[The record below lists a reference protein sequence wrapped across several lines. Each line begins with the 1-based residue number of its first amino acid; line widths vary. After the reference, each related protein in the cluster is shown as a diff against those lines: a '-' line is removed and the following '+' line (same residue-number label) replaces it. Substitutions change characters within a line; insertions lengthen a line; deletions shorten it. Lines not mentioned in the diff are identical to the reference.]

1 MGLVLLA
8 PTEPMLA
15 PAGTET
21 PASPAQTAAA
31 TGGLFASLLAS
42 LGGALEG
49 GNPAPAPAS
58 ASETTAIPLPAIAP
72 EAKDGTEDGN
82 TAALALAALALAA
95 PMMLPATQQAQSAE
109 STAAGQPAMVT
120 QQVTGLPAMGDPA
133 DLDKAV
139 AEAPSGPSAAPSSE
153 LPPAEASNQ
162 PAADASI
169 TPVAAVETAVPA
181 AKPPARDANPHGDAP
196 PTEAQA
202 AEAVAIESVVRP
214 VGNAETSTAE
224 DGGNADARTRH
235 HDAAPLSRVAA
246 SAPASTAPAAVQPAP
261 AAPVDATAA
270 PAEAT
275 ASAPAQAVET
285 PPQVEHVAR
294 AVIERVEHGGGEAR
308 IHLDPAGLGE
318 VTIRVHTQGERV
330 HVDIQAQRHEAAQLL
345 RDHTQDLSSLL
356 GDRGLNLADVN
367 VGLGRGQAGE
377 QWAEQQSQRNRP
389 AAGEFASIFGADQPS
404 SSHTHNRL
412 RAAYNPD
419 GAVVYRV

>member
-31 TGGLFASLLAS
+31 TDGLFASLLAS
-42 LGGALEG
+42 LGGAAEG
-49 GNPAPAPAS
+49 AKPVLATAS
-58 ASETTAIPLPAIAP
+58 AGETAAIPLPAIAP

-82 TAALALAALALAA
+82 TAALAALALAA

-120 QQVTGLPAMGDPA
+120 QPVTGLPAMGDPA
-133 DLDKAV
+133 DPDKAI
-139 AEAPSGPSAAPSSE
+139 AEASSDPPAAPSSE
-153 LPPAEASNQ
+153 LPPTEASNA
-162 PAADASI
+162 PAADVSS
-169 TPVAAVETAVPA
+169 TTVAAVETAVPA

-202 AEAVAIESVVRP
+202 AEAVSIESVVRP
-214 VGNAETSTAE
+214 VGNAETSTTE
-224 DGGNADARTRH
+224 DGGNAGARTRH
-235 HDAAPLSRVAA
+235 HDAAPLSRLAA
-246 SAPASTAPAAVQPAP
+246 SAPSSTAPAAVQPAP

-377 QWAEQQSQRNRP
+377 QWAEQQSQQNRP
-389 AAGEFASIFGADQPS
+389 AAGDFASIFGADQPS